1 MVNNGPNLINI
12 VCERPLK
19 GIFLKIVYWK
29 CLAVFSI
36 PFKYSFVAPDCG
48 SLLMVL
54 LRSNVFYELWT
65 MKVPLVCL
73 RSGLSIKSK
82 RGIIL
87 ILTQTYISNGCH
99 RPRGQIWAMITL
111 FLNNKTTPLCL
122 SCLVYYNYIM
132 SCI

>member
-12 VCERPLK
+12 DCERPLRYLLK
-19 GIFLKIVYWK
+19 KIVYWK

-36 PFKYSFVAPDCG
+36 PFKDSFVAPDCG

-99 RPRGQIWAMITL
+99 RPRGQIWQGRLKRWTSQL
-111 FLNNKTTPLCL
+111 DLGNTTGGLETVVSL
-122 SCLVYYNYIM
+122 ST
-132 SCI
+132 